1 MPRISI
7 HILPLLF
14 LPLLLLSLNSC
25 SQVPPSP
32 SGAKMTPQVSTGK
45 KIPDLTLL
53 DSRGDRV
60 DLYPLLQKANK
71 TALVFY
77 RGYW

>member
-1 MPRISI
+1 
-7 HILPLLF
+7 
-14 LPLLLLSLNSC
+14 
-25 SQVPPSP
+25 
-32 SGAKMTPQVSTGK
+32 MTPQVSTGK